1 MLAPTPDFPAGI
13 QTLSPYL
20 SVERPLALIDF
31 CVQALGARE
40 VLRHSDDA
48 GRLVNAQLVFGDC
61 VLMLSEASADY
72 PAQPCALYLYLED
85 LDAAYARA
93 LAQGAQG
100 ILPPRETAYGDR
112 NAGINDPA
120 GNTWWLAQRMAV

>member
-1 MLAPTPDFPAGI
+1 MPACWADH
-13 QTLSPYL
+13 T
-20 SVERPLALIDF
+20 
-31 CVQALGARE
+31 
-40 VLRHSDDA
+40 

-93 LAQGAQG
+93 LAHGAQG
-100 ILPPRETAYGDR
+100 IMPPRATDYGDR
-112 NAGINDPA
+112 NAGITDPA
-120 GNTWWLAQRMAV
+120 GNTWWLAQRMPV